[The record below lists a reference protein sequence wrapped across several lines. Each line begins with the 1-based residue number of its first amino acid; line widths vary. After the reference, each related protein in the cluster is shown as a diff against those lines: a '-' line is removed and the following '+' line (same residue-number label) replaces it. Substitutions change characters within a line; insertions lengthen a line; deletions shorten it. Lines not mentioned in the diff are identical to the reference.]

1 MACQPITSA
10 TKFFEGV
17 REWRAAAMLSS
28 PMAHIGNIIG
38 NTVNFALA
46 PARSIVAG
54 VLDIPTTT
62 VLRLANPKVERDR
75 FALEAAAQTYGFIKG
90 LPVMLRDYTNSI
102 RGLKEVQPGQL
113 GPLSKLWTSKVFDAL
128 HREDKFFY
136 NRAYA
141 GSMWQQAYR
150 QSVKEGTRGWGATM
164 KRSGELMEEW
174 ALKGDQYHKAAVAE
188 ASAKAL
194 SGQANADEVNAVL
207 KRLVATGGGPLKD
220 AKQLAETAIFVA
232 NEGKALD
239 TAVSSL
245 EALDT
250 QLSGAVSA
258 LLPFRRTPANVARE
272 SWRHS
277 PLGIASAVVKAG
289 QALEQGIPL
298 TAIRGQLLDD
308 FSKSVVGTSVM
319 YGMYKAFDSGFLQWT
334 PGYKGQN
341 RAERLTREAT
351 GKFPNTLIVG
361 GWAVPVERLDPIG
374 ALITTV
380 GNSYAQYQSWLKDK
394 DPSVLE
400 AAQQGAEIASRNLAV
415 NLTQWVEALT
425 SLSDTFSSEP
435 SLIQFAQRFGASFVP
450 SPIKQARTVY
460 GLVTGKE
467 ATTVNPV
474 DTGLLAAAPLGA
486 ATALAPET
494 VQAAGLGEEKLGLF
508 GEPRKSRLPLV
519 GRPVTPDPLVDEMER
534 LTLYKDRPD
543 VSLREVELNDGEKD
557 IFARAKGSLQRRYME
572 QIFTTSGYR
581 AAPDS
586 IKKTLL
592 DNAYKRA
599 GRMIDQRVRLAKK
612 FKRQLTA
619 GELLRGLI

>member
-1 MACQPITSA
+1 MACHPITSA

-28 PMAHIGNIIG
+28 PMAHIGNMVG

-46 PARSIVAG
+46 VPRTVIAG
-54 VLDIPTTT
+54 LLDIPTTT
-62 VLRLANPKVERDR
+62 VLRLANPKTERDR
-75 FALEAAAQTYGFIKG
+75 FAVEAAAQTYGFIKG
-90 LPVMLRDYTNSI
+90 LPVMLRDFSNSI
-102 RGLKEVQPGQL
+102 RGLKEVQPGNL
-113 GPLSKLWTSKVFDAL
+113 GAISKLWTSKVFDAL

-136 NRAYA
+136 NRSYA
-141 GSMWQQAYR
+141 ASMWQQAYR

-164 KRSGELMEEW
+164 KRSGELMDEW
-174 ALKGDQYHKAAVAE
+174 SLKGDVYHKMAVAK
-188 ASAKAL
+188 ANAKAL
-194 SGQANADEVNAVL
+194 TGQAHADEVNSVL
-207 KRLVATGGGPLKD
+207 KRMVAAAGGSLKD
-220 AKQLAETAIFVA
+220 AKQVAETAIFVA

-239 TAVSSL
+239 KAVALL
-245 EALDT
+245 EIMDT

-258 LLPFRRTPANVARE
+258 LMPFRRTPANVARE
-272 SWRHS
+272 AWRHS
-277 PLGIASAVVKAG
+277 PLGITSAAIKAG

-308 FSKSVVGTSVM
+308 FSKSVVGTSIM

-334 PGYKGQN
+334 PGYKGQS

-380 GNSYAQYQSWLKDK
+380 GNSYAQYQNWLQDK
-394 DPSVLE
+394 DPGILE
-400 AAQQGAEIASRNLAV
+400 KAQQGAEIATRTLVV
-415 NLTQWVEALT
+415 NLTRWAEALT
-425 SLSDTFSSEP
+425 SLSDTFSSDP
-435 SLIQFAQRFGASFVP
+435 SLVQFAQRFGASFVP
-450 SPIKQARTVY
+450 SPVKQARTAY

-467 ATTVNPV
+467 ATTINPV

-494 VQAAGLGEEKLGLF
+494 VRAAGLGEEKLGLF

-519 GRPVTPDPLVDEMER
+519 GRPIIPDPLVDEMER

-543 VSLREVELNDGEKD
+543 VSIKDVELDDGEKD

-572 QIFTTSGYR
+572 QMFSTSGYQ
-581 AAPDS
+581 ASPDS
-586 IKKTLL
+586 LKKTFL
-592 DNAYKRA
+592 DNAYRRA
-599 GRMIDQRVRLAKK
+599 GRLIDQRVRLAKK
-612 FKRQLTA
+612 HGRQLTA